1 MRNFMFIFT
10 LFITG
15 CATQSSHTEEQLVSQ
30 LTVSKNYSGLIELYK
45 SKVVANDKDWLSQQ
59 LLAEAYLANEDIE
72 SADFYIQRVL
82 TLSPKPTAD
91 AHLIKGK
98 ILAKNFSYEEAIE
111 QYSQAMVLGLNSADL
126 YMSRGI
132 ALAQAKH
139 YETAIDSF
147 NLARLRGFDEVSVKN
162 NIAMV
167 HIYQGDFQSAVDIL
181 LPIYEQDSSNS
192 KVNANLKLSVMKL
205 EGEDSLEIQD
215 EPVAEVLVL
224 NDPAKK
230 SVGSELTVNKENQ
243 PIPDIV
249 DTQVEVTSISA
260 EAFFEADA
268 PLNVQKNEPQQRRYY
283 LQLGAYDNM
292 PEALQK
298 RNELLDTQLPI
309 TIRPADLG
317 KSGTWYRLLTGD
329 FDSYR
334 QAQSFAKQNILL
346 LDGHDYFIQVI
357 K

>member
-1 MRNFMFIFT
+1 MRNVIFV
-10 LFITG
+10 LVLLITG
-15 CATQSSHTEEQLVSQ
+15 CANQVSQTEQQLVSQ

-45 SKVVANDKDWLSQQ
+45 SKVVDNDKDWLSQQ
-59 LLAEAYLANEDIE
+59 LLAEAYLANEDVE

-98 ILAKNFSYEEAIE
+98 ILAKNFNYKEAIE
-111 QYSQAMVLGLNSADL
+111 QYSHAMVLGLNSADL

-205 EGEDSLEIQD
+205 EGEESLEVQD
-215 EPVAEVLVL
+215 ESGAEVLVL
-224 NDPAKK
+224 NDPAKE
-230 SVGSELTVNKENQ
+230 SVGSELTVNKETQ
-243 PIPDIV
+243 LVPDIL
-249 DTQVEVTSISA
+249 DTQVEVTPISA
-260 EAFFEADA
+260 EAFFKADA
-268 PLNVQKNEPQQRRYY
+268 PLNAQKNEPQPRSYH

-292 PEALQK
+292 PEALEK
-298 RNELLDTQLPI
+298 RNALLTAQLPI

-317 KSGTWYRLLTGD
+317 SSGTWYRLLTGD
-329 FDSYR
+329 FTSYR
-334 QAQSFAKQNILL
+334 QAQLFAKKNKQLL
-346 LDGHDYFIQVI
+346 AEHEYFIQVI